1 MVANCS
7 AQERTK
13 CLTCH
18 KIGSEGGT
26 VGPDLSHIG
35 GKFDRPHLIESL
47 LEPSRQIIEGYRVS
61 VIALDDGQVVTG
73 IVKEHSDDSLTLIDA
88 KAESRVVR
96 TSDIELRQ
104 ESDLSL
110 MPEGLADALELTE
123 FTDLVAYLES
133 LRPGGKPKPGED
145 VSGPITLP
153 AGFETMI
160 IATNL
165 TGLTAL
171 ETTRDGRIFVCEQT
185 GALRVVKDGVLLEE
199 PFVTLPVEAYWE
211 RGLIGVTVHPD
222 FPEVPEVFV
231 CYVAKDPY
239 SHHRVSRF
247 IADGDV
253 AVPGS
258 EMILLAGDDQ
268 SQLGGKVPAGHQGG
282 ALHFGPDGT
291 LYIGIGEQTAETP
304 AQRLDTFQGK
314 LLRINPDG
322 SIPED
327 NPFVNEATGKYRAIW
342 ARGCRNPYTF
352 AFRASD
358 GDMLINDIGGEYED
372 INRGIAGAN
381 YGWPIVDHGPTDD
394 PRFVGPVHYYPHAS
408 AVGADFCQQ
417 DSNWS
422 ESLRGRYF
430 FADYV
435 LGWIKSLDP
444 AAPAEA
450 QTFATG
456 LRRPTDLR
464 FGSDGSLYVLLRNAW
479 VMDDKFQP
487 HTGTLLQIRY
497 VGQP

>member
-1 MVANCS
+1 MDERLHADIKTSTAVEPQHIHLARRLLMGTVLCCLCAMPLPAADSTAPAEVAARRLQYERHALGHEGDPDHGRELFR

-291 LYIGIGEQTAETP
+291 LYIGGDSRSTSRHVSGKAAANQPRRQHPRRQPVCERGHWQVPGDLGTRVPQPIYVRLPG
-304 AQRLDTFQGK
+304 QRWG
-314 LLRINPDG
+314 
-322 SIPED
+322 
-327 NPFVNEATGKYRAIW
+327 
-342 ARGCRNPYTF
+342 
-352 AFRASD
+352 
-358 GDMLINDIGGEYED
+358 
-372 INRGIAGAN
+372 
-381 YGWPIVDHGPTDD
+381 
-394 PRFVGPVHYYPHAS
+394 HAH
-408 AVGADFCQQ
+408 Q
-417 DSNWS
+417 
-422 ESLRGRYF
+422 RH
-430 FADYV
+430 
-435 LGWIKSLDP
+435 
-444 AAPAEA
+444 
-450 QTFATG
+450 
-456 LRRPTDLR
+456 RR
-464 FGSDGSLYVLLRNAW
+464 
-479 VMDDKFQP
+479 
-487 HTGTLLQIRY
+487 
-497 VGQP
+497 